1 MGKEIEKEAEEWAEG
16 RFDYRDYKDA
26 RFKLDHPIEG
36 YVRGYL
42 AARLKYEVKIAEAYL
57 AGFEGAKRTAQPRW
71 ISVKERLP
79 EEQGEYLVYSKT
91 YRTRTGMVL
100 ETGRIGV
107 FCFAK
112 AGKYDTADFRN
123 LLDEGFYYESI
134 YYPPEEATH
143 WMNLPAAPE
152 EE

>member
-79 EEQGEYLVYSKT
+79 SDGEYTLIYMAE
-91 YRTRTGMVL
+91 RPITR
-100 ETGRIGV
+100 GRVELGV
-107 FCFAK
+107 FENGDWHDWA
-112 AGKYDTADFRN
+112 YDV
-123 LLDEGFYYESI
+123 
-134 YYPPEEATH
+134 TH
-143 WMNLPAAPE
+143 WLSIPPAPE
-152 EE
+152 EEE